1 MPSAAYLEL
10 EEQAVRT
17 FDQLMGEIEDIKRQ
31 QDALL
36 AALDAT
42 VDTQDLESV
51 RHNLEGA

>member
-1 MPSAAYLEL
+1 MPTAAYLEL

-42 VDTQDLESV
+42 VDTQDLEAT
-51 RHNLEGA
+51 RRNLEGA